1 MGGLRCF
8 EGGCRV
14 CGGVIGTR
22 TALWNLQDLPGVD
35 VQHLGRLCGDV
46 VAGAE
51 CVQCRS
57 WLYNFRCGLPSRCR
71 FVLAPG
77 KSLRRAS
84 RQIRGTARRRQPAL
98 LAPGL
103 PVKHHPEQRVLQC
116 LNSQLIQCL
125 LLSHHSWWT
134 IEAHQ
139 DRCHLE
145 AAQMSL
151 LRIRPLAPKL
161 RRAFAS
167 AAQSAEVAPTT
178 RTQHIGVSGR
188 VYHFEELLQERD
200 EVGGVWSAK

>member
-1 MGGLRCF
+1 M
-8 EGGCRV
+8 
-14 CGGVIGTR
+14 
-22 TALWNLQDLPGVD
+22 
-35 VQHLGRLCGDV
+35 
-46 VAGAE
+46 
-51 CVQCRS
+51 RS
-57 WLYNFRCGLPSRCR
+57 MS
-71 FVLAPG
+71 VLALQFSVWAAVEVP
-77 KSLRRAS
+77 LRLGARKIFAPS
-84 RQIRGTARRRQPAL
+84 VKADLRDGPSPTACSAC
-98 LAPGL
+98 PGL
-103 PVKHHPEQRVLQC
+103 SVKHHPEQRVLQC
-116 LNSQLIQCL
+116 LNSQSIQCL
-125 LLSHHSWWT
+125 LLSHHSLWT
-134 IEAHQ
+134 VEAHQ